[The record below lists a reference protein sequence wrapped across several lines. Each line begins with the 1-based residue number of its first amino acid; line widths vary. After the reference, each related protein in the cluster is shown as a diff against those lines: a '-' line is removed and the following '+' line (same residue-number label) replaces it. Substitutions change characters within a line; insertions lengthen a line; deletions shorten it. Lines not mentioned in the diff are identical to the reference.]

1 MTEVLSLGA
10 IVALEME
17 ADMYQWSL
25 DSLDTGADKKSAR
38 EQYKKTQRWGINFL
52 TQHEKR
58 PMRI

>member
-52 TQHEKR
+52 TQHKKR

>member
-25 DSLDTGADKKSAR
+25 DNGADKKSAR
-38 EQYKKTQRWGINFL
+38 EQYKKTQRWEIMQTKL
-52 TQHEKR
+52 DEV
-58 PMRI
+58 I